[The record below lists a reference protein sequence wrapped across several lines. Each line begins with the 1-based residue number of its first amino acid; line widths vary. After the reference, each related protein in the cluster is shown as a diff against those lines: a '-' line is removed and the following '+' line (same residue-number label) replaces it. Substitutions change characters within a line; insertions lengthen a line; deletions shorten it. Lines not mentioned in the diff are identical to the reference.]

1 MSWTYDA
8 YDADNSHNPMP
19 KRGDVVLALF
29 PNADLRSSKPR
40 LAVVVQI
47 NELDAGLPQIVV
59 AMITSQLAR
68 AGHPSR
74 IMLRLQ
80 SDEGRTSG
88 LQCDSVVM
96 TDNLATIKIAVVS
109 RVIGTVPMETIDR
122 ALRHTLGL

>member
-1 MSWTYDA
+1 MTLITPTTLI
-8 YDADNSHNPMP
+8 NPIP
-19 KRGDVVLALF
+19 TRGDVVLALF
-29 PNADLRSSKPR
+29 PNADLRSAKPR

-74 IMLRLQ
+74 VMLRLET
-80 SDEGRTSG
+80 DEGRTSG

>member
-1 MSWTYDA
+1 MTPTTLI
-8 YDADNSHNPMP
+8 NPIP
-19 KRGDVVLALF
+19 QRGDVVLALF
-29 PNADLRSSKPR
+29 PNADLRSAKPR

-47 NELDAGLPQIVV
+47 NALDAGLPQIVV

-74 IMLRLQ
+74 VMLRLE
-80 SDEGRTSG
+80 SDEGRSSG

-109 RVIGTVPMETIDR
+109 RVIGTVPMEAIDR

>member
-1 MSWTYDA
+1 MTPTILI
-8 YDADNSHNPMP
+8 NPIP

-29 PNADLRSSKPR
+29 PNADLRSAKPR

-47 NELDAGLPQIVV
+47 NALDSGLPQIIV

-74 IMLRLQ
+74 VLLRLE

-88 LQCDSVVM
+88 LECDSVVM

-109 RVIGTVPMETIDR
+109 RVIGTVSMETIDR
-122 ALRHTLGL
+122 ALRHTLGLWDG

>member
-1 MSWTYDA
+1 MTPTPPPPTPMP
-8 YDADNSHNPMP
+8 NPMP

-59 AMITSQLAR
+59 AMITSQIAR

-74 IMLRLQ
+74 VMLRLE

-109 RVIGTVPMETIDR
+109 RVIGIVPMATIDR

>member
-1 MSWTYDA
+1 MTPTILI
-8 YDADNSHNPMP
+8 NPIP

-29 PNADLRSSKPR
+29 PNADLRSAKPR

-47 NELDAGLPQIVV
+47 NALDSGLPQIIV

-74 IMLRLQ
+74 VLLRLE

-88 LQCDSVVM
+88 LECDSVVM

-122 ALRHTLGL
+122 ALRHTLGLWDG

>member
-1 MSWTYDA
+1 M
-8 YDADNSHNPMP
+8 
-19 KRGDVVLALF
+19 GDVVLALF
-29 PNADLRSSKPR
+29 PNADLRSAKPR

-59 AMITSQLAR
+59 AMITSQIAR

-74 IMLRLQ
+74 VMLRLE

>member
-1 MSWTYDA
+1 MTPTTLI
-8 YDADNSHNPMP
+8 NPIP
-19 KRGDVVLALF
+19 QRGDVVLALF
-29 PNADLRSSKPR
+29 PNADLRSAKPR

-47 NELDAGLPQIVV
+47 NALDSGLPQIVV

-74 IMLRLQ
+74 VMLRLE
-80 SDEGRTSG
+80 SDEGRSSG

-122 ALRHTLGL
+122 ALRHTVGL

>member
-1 MSWTYDA
+1 MTLTTLI
-8 YDADNSHNPMP
+8 NPIP

-47 NELDAGLPQIVV
+47 NELEAGLPQIVV

-74 IMLRLQ
+74 VMLRLE

>member
-1 MSWTYDA
+1 MTLTTLI
-8 YDADNSHNPMP
+8 NPIP

-29 PNADLRSSKPR
+29 PNADLRSAKPR

-47 NELDAGLPQIVV
+47 NELDSGLPQIVV

-74 IMLRLQ
+74 VMLRLE

>member
-1 MSWTYDA
+1 MTPTTPTTLI
-8 YDADNSHNPMP
+8 NPIP

-74 IMLRLQ
+74 VLLWLET
-80 SDEGRTSG
+80 DEGRTSG

>member
-1 MSWTYDA
+1 MTLTTLI
-8 YDADNSHNPMP
+8 NPIP

-29 PNADLRSSKPR
+29 PNADLRSAKPR

-47 NELDAGLPQIVV
+47 NELDAGLPQMVV

-74 IMLRLQ
+74 VLLRLE

>member
-1 MSWTYDA
+1 MTPTILI
-8 YDADNSHNPMP
+8 NPIP

-29 PNADLRSSKPR
+29 PNADLRSAKPR

-47 NELDAGLPQIVV
+47 NALDSGLPQIIV

-74 IMLRLQ
+74 VLLQ
-80 SDEGRTSG
+80 LESDEGRTSG
-88 LQCDSVVM
+88 LECDSVVM

-109 RVIGTVPMETIDR
+109 RVIGTVPMEAIDR
-122 ALRHTLGL
+122 ALRHTLGLWDG